1 MIYLAIMALTVFDA
15 WATWLGVTRYGIEEG
30 NALARLM
37 FEWSIPGTCVLAV
50 LLTGSMLLVIRH
62 YADQYRWIGWA
73 VAVVLVAKIAVAGLH
88 TVWLVMI

>member
-1 MIYLAIMALTVFDA
+1 MIYLAIMSLTVFDA

-50 LLTGSMLLVIRH
+50 LLTGSMLLVR
-62 YADQYRWIGWA
+62 YEPSDFEPRAYVPMYSKFIGQMGRMRA
-73 VAVVLVAKIAVAGLH
+73 
-88 TVWLVMI
+88 